1 MTVID
6 KIDNYLIEDEKKD
19 LIKNLK
25 KAGINISN
33 LTFTKRKNT
42 IDVYS
47 KVDPY
52 SNTTD
57 MDVRLVGKLSKKIL
71 ITTIDLKNINDK
83 DYINYVKD
91 WLARKF

>member
-1 MTVID
+1 
-6 KIDNYLIEDEKKD
+6 
-19 LIKNLK
+19 
-25 KAGINISN
+25 
-33 LTFTKRKNT
+33 
-42 IDVYS
+42 
-47 KVDPY
+47 
-52 SNTTD
+52 